1 MPLQSSMRISLLSW
15 LNCVTFLAPFGSML
29 RSWCAE
35 AVAVARELHAVSQAL
50 AQVVHEIETGSARA
64 VAHAPHWG

>member
-29 RSWCAE
+29 RSWCAGAAE
-35 AVAVARELHAVSQAL
+35 KRNSRNVFGGV
-50 AQVVHEIETGSARA
+50 
-64 VAHAPHWG
+64 